1 MLTVTRKQFTFEE
14 YHRLGELG
22 FFASGER
29 VELIR
34 GDIIKMAAKRTP
46 HSVCN
51 SLIFGELYSL
61 LKGKANVRGQ
71 EPIIIPPNSEP
82 EPDVVI
88 AYKKEDNYLS
98 SHPQPQDIL
107 LVIEISESTLKFD
120 QDVKLSLYAEARITN
135 FWIFNLVN
143 NHLETYQQPYQELN
157 GNYNYRSKQI
167 YLPNEDISL
176 PGFPD
181 IKIELKQFFF

>member
-1 MLTVTRKQFTFEE
+1 MLTVTRKQFTLEE
-14 YHRLGELG
+14 YHRLDELG
-22 FFASGER
+22 FFGSGER

-34 GDIIKMAAKRTP
+34 GDIIKIATKRTL

-51 SLIFGELYSL
+51 SLLLQELFIL

-71 EPIIIPPNSEP
+71 EPMIIPPNSEP
-82 EPDVVI
+82 EPGVVI
-88 AYKKEDNYLS
+88 AYKKADNYLS

-120 QDVKLSLYAEARITN
+120 QDVKLSLYAEAEITN
-135 FWIFNLVN
+135 FWIFNLLDN
-143 NHLETYQQPYQELN
+143 QLETYQQPYQELN

-167 YLPNEDISL
+167 YLPNEVISI
-176 PGFPD
+176 PGFSD
-181 IKIELKQFFF
+181 IKIELKDFFC